1 MYFCPS
7 NVFEREE
14 DVIEVRL
21 EGATIA
27 MIIMLVN
34 YITLKY
40 QINVQ
45 VAFPFLTDLNVYLV
59 LFCLEEYDTALLDT
73 EFLLSPTP

>member
-45 VAFPFLTDLNVYLV
+45 VAFPFSKDLHVYLV
-59 LFCLEEYDTALLDT
+59 LFC
-73 EFLLSPTP
+73 